1 MPMAGGSHYDVL
13 MQQSTTW
20 SHVWGYGWQRVR
32 ETARAWWRIWHLG
45 AISAV
50 LLLSPSTYGAAGRK
64 LLVRKLYA
72 DTIPVLPGFTVLAAL
87 LCLVI
92 THIVVVTAASYGL
105 TRYALEMVI
114 RVLVL
119 ELIPLTA
126 ALFVAMRCSIPNGT
140 SLAMLRDAGY
150 LDQLTAQ
157 GRDPLREEVFPR
169 VLSGMYASIT
179 LAALSCAVA
188 TVTAY
193 LAVYEFNAAGFPVF
207 TRMFGQVFTPPVTVL
222 FALKTFF
229 FSLAIALIPTAS
241 GLYEQRPQKAIQPGQ
256 ELNGLVRMFVVLLLI
271 EIASL
276 MGNYY

>member
-1 MPMAGGSHYDVL
+1 MMAF
-13 MQQSTTW
+13 MQQSMTW
-20 SHVWGYGWQRVR
+20 SHVMRVGWRRVQT
-32 ETARAWWRIWHLG
+32 TARAWWRIWHLG
-45 AISAV
+45 AIAAV
-50 LLLSPSTYGAAGRK
+50 LLLSPSTYGPAGRRV
-64 LLVRKLYA
+64 LVHKLYA
-72 DTIPVLPGFTVLAAL
+72 DTMPVLPGFTVLAAL

-92 THIVVVTAASYGL
+92 THIVVITASSYGL

-140 SLAMLRDAGY
+140 SLALLRDTGY
-150 LDQLTAQ
+150 LAQLVEQ
-157 GRDPLREEVFPR
+157 GRDPMREEIFPR

-193 LAVYEFNAAGFPVF
+193 LAVYEFNTAGLPVF

-222 FALKTFF
+222 FTLKTFF

-241 GLYEQRPQKAIQPGQ
+241 GLYEQRPHTAMQPGQ